1 MDKEYLK
8 KHNLTKAHQQF
19 MRLAEGY
26 LSTSM
31 MEEAD
36 DDQTPD
42 QNGEAGNMPPMDA
55 DANGMPPM
63 DGSGQQPPMGGQEAP
78 QGDENTPPMGGG
90 APQGPDAAPE
100 GDMPPMD
107 APDGGQTPIG
117 DDMPPVGPEDELKP
131 EEDDEVIDVED
142 LTNAQEKLN
151 KKSNMIGKDLGQLD
165 DRIESLLTAVEKMK
179 GIIDHN
185 NNEITNLKAELQ
197 KRVPTQTERL
207 NLRGLDSYPFNVN
220 PQDYWKE
227 KNKDGNYEA
236 IFDNQQPTQK
246 EYVIKASDVDDYTP
260 SEIEKSF
267 DDDLN
272 QTMEKIFK
280 GF

>member
-1 MDKEYLK
+1 MDREYLK

-36 DDQTPD
+36 DDQTPGP
-42 QNGEAGNMPPMDA
+42 NGETENMPPMGA

-63 DGSGQQPPMGGQEAP
+63 DGPGQQPPMGGPEPPMGGQEPP
-78 QGDENTPPMGGG
+78 QGDENMPPMGDG

-100 GDMPPMD
+100 GGMPPM
-107 APDGGQTPIG
+107 G

-131 EEDDEVIDVED
+131 EEEDEVIDVED

-185 NNEITNLKAELQ
+185 NIEITKLKAELQ
-197 KRVPTQTERL
+197 KRMPTQTERL
-207 NLRGLDSYPFNVN
+207 NLRGLDSYPFNIN

-236 IFDNQQPTQK
+236 RFDNQQPTQK
-246 EYVIKASDVDDYTP
+246 EYVIKAGDVDDYTP

-272 QTMEKIFK
+272 QTMKKIFN

>member
-36 DDQTPD
+36 DDQIPG
-42 QNGEAGNMPPMDA
+42 QNGEAENMPPMDA

-63 DGSGQQPPMGGQEAP
+63 DGSGQQPPIGGPETP
-78 QGDENTPPMGGG
+78 QGDENMPPMGGG
-90 APQGPDAAPE
+90 APQGPDSAPN
-100 GDMPPMD
+100 G
-107 APDGGQTPIG
+107 
-117 DDMPPVGPEDELKP
+117 DMPPVGPEDELKP

-236 IFDNQQPTQK
+236 RFDNQQPTQK
-246 EYVIKASDVDDYTP
+246 EYVIKSSDVDDYTP